1 MPHKKNDNDLVAI
14 RKNKGTL
21 TVNKPTCVGMC
32 ILELSKIL
40 IYKLHYN
47 YIRNKYGYNSRLLFA
62 NIDRLSQTLIVYK
75 DFSNDK

>member
-21 TVNKPTCVGMC
+21 TVNKPTCIGMC

-40 IYKLHYN
+40 IYIIITFIIIIITLEINMVTIQDY
-47 YIRNKYGYNSRLLFA
+47 Y
-62 NIDRLSQTLIVYK
+62 SQTLTDYHRH
-75 DFSNDK
+75 

>member
-1 MPHKKNDNDLVAI
+1 MPHKKIDNDLVAI
-14 RKNKGTL
+14 RKNKVTF
-21 TVNKPTCVGMC
+21 TVNKPTYIGMC
-32 ILELSKIL
+32 ILELSKVL

-47 YIRNKYGYNSRLLFA
+47 YIRNKYGYNSRLLFT